1 MALDLVTLALAKSY
15 VNKTVAGAGA
25 LQGLPGPPGKDGKDG
40 EPGPPGKDGIDA
52 TSDIEVITNSEI
64 DALWDAVFD

>member
-15 VNKTVAGAGA
+15 TNSVLQGAGA
-25 LQGLPGPPGKDGKDG
+25 IQGLPGPPGKDGIDG
-40 EPGPPGKDGIDA
+40 APGPPGKDGLDA
-52 TSDIEVITNSEI
+52 DIEVITNSEI